1 MIITIASM
9 KNFSNRFRLIVLALS
24 VAVTALFMSSCS
36 MVADSTLGSDIMPE
50 GQVMVM
56 RHLKYQ
62 GNTKI
67 SFNADAGVNVEEEL
81 DNLIETRL
89 YRSDSLVSSNLGV
102 GYMGVRRS
110 DVFGQ
115 RTAGFASTMLYMN
128 ALDED
133 NGFGYMPIFDTMKLV
148 LTVKEYGGDT
158 LVPIRYQVFELQKSL
173 SENALTYNADRGDTI
188 AFINIDL
195 EKLGMYDPNKPI
207 FEFTFP
213 NSELGEGPATVMIP
227 MENTPY
233 SWDFARRLMLVPD
246 DYATNTEWDG
256 YGRSGIEIYSD
267 DSKWLDKFHGLYIKP
282 IEDLPA
288 NKEGAMYA
296 LDLTASGIMLQ
307 GRSRNPKDPAMIKDT
322 VGMYYYFKDESSA
335 VNASVNKINRDYSIS
350 CSGGA
355 SQLNGVVMDYTKPR
369 EERTELSTCY
379 VEGMGGPAT
388 EIYFTDAFLNEL
400 LSIGKLN
407 EEESGSKIGINQCL
421 MSIYVKGAD
430 YDWNVTQAPGNAVDF
445 ATMYESAFTRFGTYR
460 LYDRFAAIPDYDYLY
475 EESNGTVGVYD
486 GCLDRSRGCYVI
498 NLTSYMQR
506 LYNEAKKALQ
516 EDGSYQFPDPY
527 GVGNIN
533 RSIYVGVEA
542 TNPFSFAESTL
553 QGMVDASGENKAPIQ
568 IDLTYTIIK

>member
-173 SENALTYNADRGDTI
+173 SENALTYNANRGDTI

-213 NSELGEGPATVMIP
+213 NSE
-227 MENTPY
+227 
-233 SWDFARRLMLVPD
+233 
-246 DYATNTEWDG
+246 
-256 YGRSGIEIYSD
+256 
-267 DSKWLDKFHGLYIKP
+267 
-282 IEDLPA
+282 
-288 NKEGAMYA
+288 
-296 LDLTASGIMLQ
+296 
-307 GRSRNPKDPAMIKDT
+307 
-322 VGMYYYFKDESSA
+322 
-335 VNASVNKINRDYSIS
+335 
-350 CSGGA
+350 
-355 SQLNGVVMDYTKPR
+355 
-369 EERTELSTCY
+369 
-379 VEGMGGPAT
+379 
-388 EIYFTDAFLNEL
+388 
-400 LSIGKLN
+400 
-407 EEESGSKIGINQCL
+407 
-421 MSIYVKGAD
+421 
-430 YDWNVTQAPGNAVDF
+430 
-445 ATMYESAFTRFGTYR
+445 
-460 LYDRFAAIPDYDYLY
+460 
-475 EESNGTVGVYD
+475 
-486 GCLDRSRGCYVI
+486 
-498 NLTSYMQR
+498 
-506 LYNEAKKALQ
+506 
-516 EDGSYQFPDPY
+516 
-527 GVGNIN
+527 
-533 RSIYVGVEA
+533 
-542 TNPFSFAESTL
+542 
-553 QGMVDASGENKAPIQ
+553 
-568 IDLTYTIIK
+568 